1 MKNKSNLLTWSIVI
15 VILLVIIFHNS
26 LYLFY
31 WQATKNYIKIA
42 DYFYEKEDFQKAF
55 FFYNKSCNEGYI
67 DECEMVGKMYEKG
80 EGVKQNYIMAV
91 KLYSY
96 VCDKEEIEDR
106 PFVLIS
112 PSTGICRKLAH
123 WYENNPQDRADYAKL
138 VFYYYNKACKH
149 GDNKSCMDVALLYL
163 TGQGTDKNIDKAKEL
178 YEKMCLSDEYSCAC
192 ISLGDL
198 YATKQIDVKD
208 SYQQAKFFY
217 DKAN

>member
-31 WQATKNYIKIA
+31 WQTTKNYIKIA
-42 DYFYEKEDFQKAF
+42 DYSYENKDFQKAF

-67 DECEMVGKMYEKG
+67 HGCEMVGKMYEEGK
-80 EGVKQNYIMAV
+80 GVKQNYTMAV

-96 VCDKEEIEDR
+96 VCDKGEIE
-106 PFVLIS
+106 
-112 PSTGICRKLAH
+112 ICRKMAH
-123 WYENNPQDRADYAKL
+123 WYENNSQDRADYAKL
-138 VFYYYNKACKH
+138 VFYYYNKACKF
-149 GDNKSCMDVALLYL
+149 GDNKSCMNVALLYL

-178 YEKMCLSDEYSCAC
+178 YEKMCISREYSCAC

-217 DKAN
+217 DKANCGLGLLGLF